1 MVSTSYIEKISE
13 EDLKNDWP
21 FKTQYW
27 NEKKKKLEF
36 NSKETN
42 EWESRTLCPNKMLTT
57 SPFLSLKRK
66 EGEVMK
72 RQENFFFFSMK
83 RKRGTDKKK
92 NIESTKILETGKM
105 RNRSYCIRCKW
116 SS

>member
-1 MVSTSYIEKISE
+1 MTGHSKHSTETK
-13 EDLKNDWP
+13 
-21 FKTQYW
+21 
-27 NEKKKKLEF
+27 KKKKLEF

-72 RQENFFFFSMK
+72 RQENFFFFQWNV
-83 RKRGTDKKK
+83 RGGQTKKK
-92 NIESTKILETGKM
+92 I
-105 RNRSYCIRCKW
+105 
-116 SS
+116 

>member
-1 MVSTSYIEKISE
+1 MVSTSYIQKISE
-13 EDLKNDWP
+13 EDLKNIWP

-27 NEKKKKLEF
+27 NEKKKKKLEF

-72 RQENFFFFSMK
+72 RQENFFFFQWNV
-83 RKRGTDKKK
+83 RGGQTKKK
-92 NIESTKILETGKM
+92 I
-105 RNRSYCIRCKW
+105 
-116 SS
+116 